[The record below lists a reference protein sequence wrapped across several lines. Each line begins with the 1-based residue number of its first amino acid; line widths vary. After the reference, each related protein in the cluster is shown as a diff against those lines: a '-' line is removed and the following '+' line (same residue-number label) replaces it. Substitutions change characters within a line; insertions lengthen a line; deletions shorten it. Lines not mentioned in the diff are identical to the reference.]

1 MKFHDELKAHSPF
14 FMRELAKKLVP
25 DNNPDEIDRVYKK
38 IYMQVRI
45 YHKTEWECKEEK
57 NGRAGRSPLKCIY
70 VGVKK

>member
-14 FMRELAKKLVP
+14 FMRELAKELVP
-25 DNNPDEIDRVYKK
+25 NNDKDEIDKVYKK

-45 YHKTEWECKEEK
+45 YHRLEWDCQEEK
-57 NGRAGRSPLKCIY
+57 RGTAGRSPLKCVY